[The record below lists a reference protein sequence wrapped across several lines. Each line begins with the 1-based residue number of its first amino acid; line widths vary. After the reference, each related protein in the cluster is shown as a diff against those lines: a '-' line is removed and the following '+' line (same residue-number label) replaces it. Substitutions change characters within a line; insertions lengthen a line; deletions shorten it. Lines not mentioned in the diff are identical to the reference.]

1 MVKVNEENF
10 KLCDFEAKIGLN
22 GSQKHSNFPCLL
34 EEDSKR
40 FFVWLGDVT
49 IDKFN
54 KSTFLNLVNF
64 AENNGANKMVLV
76 QNRDHVQKDLFRK
89 LFKVLDAHRVQKS
102 GMKEMMTEEKLGENI
117 QKYALY

>member
-1 MVKVNEENF
+1 
-10 KLCDFEAKIGLN
+10 
-22 GSQKHSNFPCLL
+22 
-34 EEDSKR
+34 
-40 FFVWLGDVT
+40 
-49 IDKFN
+49 
-54 KSTFLNLVNF
+54 
-64 AENNGANKMVLV
+64 MVLV